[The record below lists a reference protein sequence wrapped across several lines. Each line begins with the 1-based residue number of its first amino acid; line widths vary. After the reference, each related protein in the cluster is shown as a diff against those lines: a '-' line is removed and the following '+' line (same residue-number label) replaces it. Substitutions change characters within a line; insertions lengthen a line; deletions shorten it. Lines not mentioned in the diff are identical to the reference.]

1 LNFIGFRGN
10 VCTPDFILLSLLV
23 LNLQL
28 QLAHRLDVL
37 LDGSLSIGVGSVGV
51 VQGDLE
57 LVDVRLELLLDAQSL
72 LLVLGLGFEGGL
84 QVVVICPE
92 TQTIFYLH
100 GLESS
105 LVVLASV
112 LELLLLLLDALLDL
126 GSDLRNF
133 DLGAQDLRLFGLQ
146 SGLGLVQSL
155 LQYQIH
161 GCSNF
166 RIQFLVIL
174 PGALPSPIRVCG
186 RSSAVR
192 GQSGLPLQAGRSSP

>member
-1 LNFIGFRGN
+1 MNFGDFWGKCCI
-10 VCTPDFILLSLLV
+10 PDFVLLSLLV

-37 LDGSLSIGVGSVGV
+37 LDGSLGIGVGSVGV

-84 QVVVICPE
+84 QVFVIFPE
-92 TQTIFYLH
+92 AQPIFYLH
-100 GLESS
+100 GFESS
-105 LVVLASV
+105 LVVLAGV

-146 SGLGLVQSL
+146 GSLGLVQSL
-155 LQYQIH
+155 LQSDSWLCL
-161 GCSNF
+161 GLEPNF
-166 RIQFLVIL
+166 
-174 PGALPSPIRVCG
+174 
-186 RSSAVR
+186 
-192 GQSGLPLQAGRSSP
+192 